1 MFDFLSGLVTGGFL
15 IAAVFFFRFW
25 KRTEDS
31 LFAIF
36 GISFVLFALNQGAT
50 LWANSPQD
58 DQGAVYLLRLT
69 GFVLL
74 LIAIAVKNFKKP
86 EPEEKRTTKSWK
98 A

>member
-15 IAAVFFFRFW
+15 VASVFFFRFW
-25 KRTEDS
+25 KRTGDL

-36 GISFVLFALNQGAT
+36 GISFLLFALNQGAT
-50 LWANSPQD
+50 LWTNSPQD

-74 LIAIAVKNFKKP
+74 VIAIAVKNFKKA
-86 EPEEKRTTKSWK
+86 EEKETTKF
-98 A
+98 